1 MDNGK
6 KKTKKDK
13 KRYDPVLDST
23 MSLGDHLEELRVR
36 MILAI
41 VALVVA
47 GAICLIFGSKI
58 IAFME
63 RPYTAV
69 IGQENRLQ
77 TLAPI
82 DGFATYLKIG
92 LISGLIFSSPWVFYQ
107 FWMFVAAGLY
117 PHEKRYVY
125 LVAPFSA
132 VLFITGALFFMFA
145 IAPAALRFLIGFNK
159 SVLGVSSNFT
169 FKDYVSFVSMLMLV
183 FGLAFQ
189 TPLAVFFLTRTGIV
203 SIQTMRE
210 SRKYFLVLAFV
221 VGAVAT
227 PGPDPVSQIAL
238 AIPLYLLFELGML
251 LSYLAGRK
259 KKKRTQNDQ
268 Q

>member
-6 KKTKKDK
+6 TKKKKDK
-13 KRYDPVLDST
+13 KNSDPIADST
-23 MSLGDHLEELRVR
+23 MSLGDHIEELRAR

-41 VALVVA
+41 IGLVVSA
-47 GAICLIFGSKI
+47 AICLIFGSKI

-77 TLAPI
+77 ALHPI
-82 DGFATYLKIG
+82 DGFVTYLKIA

-107 FWMFVAAGLY
+107 LWMFVAAGLY
-117 PHEKRYVY
+117 RHEKRYVY

-132 VLFITGALFFMFA
+132 VLFVTGALFFMLV

-159 SVLGVSSNFT
+159 RVLGVNSNFT
-169 FKDYVSFVSMLMLV
+169 FKDYVSFVSTLMLV

-189 TPLAVFFLTRTGIV
+189 TPLAIFFLTRTGIV

-210 SRKYFLVLAFV
+210 SRKYFFVLAFV

-227 PGPDPVSQIAL
+227 PGPDPFSQIAL

-251 LSYLAGRK
+251 LSYFAGRK
-259 KKKRTQNDQ
+259 KKRESQDD
-268 Q
+268 

>member
-6 KKTKKDK
+6 KKTNGNKKNH
-13 KRYDPVLDST
+13 DPVVDST
-23 MSLGDHLEELRVR
+23 MSLGDHIEELRAR

-41 VALVVA
+41 IGLVAG

-58 IAFME
+58 ITFME
-63 RPYTAV
+63 RPYIAV

-77 TLAPI
+77 ALAPI
-82 DGFATYLKIG
+82 DGFVTYLKIA

-107 FWMFVAAGLY
+107 LWMFVAAGLY

-125 LVAPFSA
+125 LVTPFSA
-132 VLFITGALFFMFA
+132 ILFVTGALFFMLA
-145 IAPAALRFLIGFNK
+145 IAPAALRFLVAFNK
-159 SVLGVSSNFT
+159 NVLGVSSNFT
-169 FKDYVSFVSMLMLV
+169 FKDYVSFVSTLMLV

-189 TPLAVFFLTRTGIV
+189 TPLAIFFLTRTGIV

-227 PGPDPVSQIAL
+227 PGPDPFSQVAL
-238 AIPLYLLFELGML
+238 AIPLYLLFELGIL
-251 LSYLAGRK
+251 LSYFAGRK
-259 KKKRTQNDQ
+259 KKSQDSQ